1 MRLGIALA
9 ALAALAWP
17 RVAAAQLKT
26 CVQVEA
32 PGAEHD
38 SLKRA
43 VETELDRHPS
53 HRAARED
60 CQGYLTVELLDLGAQ
75 EGKWLTGRI
84 NSQVPQR
91 EHVGPDGLVPAVERL
106 LRVVLHNDPLVLS
119 GPRSQNWLDRQKH
132 ALEVRSAM
140 HWGAEL
146 FELGARL
153 DGGLAT
159 LAGVALSLR
168 READALYIGARVG
181 AAFDPGAQPGR
192 LSLRMQFEA
201 QLEAGWYAS
210 PAATTSFFASAL
222 LGGVHQRFEGPAPF
236 DGPDAIGS
244 ATSMGVTVGGRA
256 GVEALRA
263 SDMRLLAY
271 LQLQVPAFVSRDSDH
286 GVVDQWVPCAAVGA
300 GVLF

>member
-1 MRLGIALA
+1 
-9 ALAALAWP
+9 
-17 RVAAAQLKT
+17 
-26 CVQVEA
+26 VEA
-32 PGAEHD
+32 PAAEKQA
-38 SLKRA
+38 LARV

-53 HRAARED
+53 HHATKTD
-60 CQGYLTVELLDLGAQ
+60 CQGYLSVELLDLGAQ

-91 EHVGPDGLVPAVERL
+91 ERVGDDGLVPAVERL
-106 LRVVLHNDPLVLS
+106 LRVVLHNDPLVLT
-119 GPRSQNWLDRQKH
+119 GPGSQRWLERQRH
-132 ALEVRSAM
+132 ALEVRSSM
-140 HWGAEL
+140 RWGAEL
-146 FELGARL
+146 FELIGPLQGSA
-153 DGGLAT
+153 AT

-168 READALYIGARVG
+168 READALYIGARVSG
-181 AAFDPGAQPGR
+181 AFDPGAQPR
-192 LSLRMQFEA
+192 QLSLRMQFDA

-210 PAATTSFFASAL
+210 PASQTSFFASAL

-236 DGPDAIGS
+236 DGADAIGS

-271 LQLQVPAFVSRDSDH
+271 LQLQVPAFVSRDTDH
-286 GVVDQWVPCAAVGA
+286 GVVDAWVPCAAIGA